1 MKTSSSQSF
10 FALAEFVKNVEVLI
24 CTEIYSR
31 LMFWSILKLM
41 YSHFPLKWLI
51 ISVSLLE
58 FRCGFIILV
67 SYHFSE
73 FRVWNLEELK
83 TAPNGVECVF
93 WSSRRNNGS
102 LCELFA
108 LQNRMFL
115 FVSFRACC
123 VIAVAMIFPK
133 QTRFY
138 HMEKKIP
145 PPPKIGIKS
154 MI

>member
-1 MKTSSSQSF
+1 MKNIIFKFIFLPESICLFVKRSKMSSF
-10 FALAEFVKNVEVLI
+10 FI
-24 CTEIYSR
+24 
-31 LMFWSILKLM
+31 

-51 ISVSLLE
+51 ILVSLPE

-73 FRVWNLEELK
+73 FRVWNPEELK

-93 WSSRRNNGS
+93 WSSRRKNGS

-138 HMEKKIP
+138 HMSEL
-145 PPPKIGIKS
+145 S
-154 MI
+154 FQWV

>member
-1 MKTSSSQSF
+1 
-10 FALAEFVKNVEVLI
+10 
-24 CTEIYSR
+24 
-31 LMFWSILKLM
+31 M

-51 ISVSLLE
+51 ISVSLPE

-73 FRVWNLEELK
+73 FRVWNPEELK

-93 WSSRRNNGS
+93 WSSRRKNGS

-138 HMEKKIP
+138 HNYEWVIISVSLKFFQNLELFIIWVSYHLRGKWLYTDF
-145 PPPKIGIKS
+145 
-154 MI
+154 